1 MKPICSHCH
10 VDDHIRLNC
19 PALAARKKA
28 CYQCGSTDH
37 LRAGCPLAP
46 WNRKRK
52 QVKRVPAE
60 DTEPRR
66 SSFSLEDYMVKALT
80 EPTNTEVTTISID
93 EDAHMES
100 TTEDS
105 TAINTGNTQS
115 YPSSTVEAINLEDVP
130 E

>member
-19 PALAARKKA
+19 PTLAARKKA
-28 CYQCGSTDH
+28 CYHCGSTDH

-66 SSFSLEDYMVKALT
+66 SSFSLEDYMVKAPT